1 MFAYLGLMPVKHS
14 VLNVKGP
21 SRGLLRDY
29 KPSDGPSFQ
38 ALVLGWAGVS
48 AEMTGAGVLQE
59 PPTMTLDAP
68 RWERNFYVIMCSNS
82 AHCHSA
88 YL

>member
-1 MFAYLGLMPVKHS
+1 MRFINAEQCWAGLGWA
-14 VLNVKGP
+14 G
-21 SRGLLRDY
+21 
-29 KPSDGPSFQ
+29 
-38 ALVLGWAGVS
+38 LGWAGVS